1 MKEEKEKSMIDELEE
16 MFKSGQLH
24 RLVKLKIISSDKIV
38 WRNLYHAFNFRMET
52 TGSKM
57 QAYSDVSIN
66 FDMSEDHV
74 RYIIRTLGE
83 LTTNEEKNN
92 KVTLKQ

>member
-1 MKEEKEKSMIDELEE
+1 MEVEKQRSMIDELEDLY
-16 MFKSGQLH
+16 KSGKLQE
-24 RLVKLKIISSDKIV
+24 LVKLKIVSRDKIV
-38 WRNLYHAFNFRMET
+38 WRNLFHAFHFRLET

-74 RYIIRTLGE
+74 RWIIKTLGK
-83 LTTNEEKNN
+83 LTTNEKE
-92 KVTLKQ
+92 